1 VTQFRVAPDGVRAA
15 MIVHGMVDG
24 KLISQVQ
31 VAAITHSG
39 PSASVGQPEIIGSAI
54 PDPKSLSW
62 YGTDDVIVLNGSSS
76 GPQLYEVPLNGGQP
90 SPIQSAGGDP
100 VSVTATSPGSSGA
113 PAGEIILGLSNGK
126 IMVSANL
133 GNSWEPARAVGQAPA
148 YPG

>member
-1 VTQFRVAPDGVRAA
+1 
-15 MIVHGMVDG
+15 
-24 KLISQVQ
+24 
-31 VAAITHSG
+31 
-39 PSASVGQPEIIGSAI
+39 
-54 PDPKSLSW
+54 
-62 YGTDDVIVLNGSSS
+62 VLNGSSS